1 MNNQMQK
8 AMLLAEQI
16 KSFIDL
22 VYRSYQNE
30 SYLVTNVDKVYRMK
44 SLVEEFKFQIIADEL
59 ERVNRFVWVEKDTLE
74 LVNRFREKIK
84 IVEEHVE
91 SNYQDLYVF
100 SARLANIR
108 SICQAFTGLSMVV
121 EEQV

>member
-8 AMLLAEQI
+8 ANLLAEQI

-59 ERVNRFVWVEKDTLE
+59 ERVNRFVWVEKDTLV

-100 SARLANIR
+100 SARLANIQ
-108 SICQAFTGLSMVV
+108 SICQSFTGLSMVV
-121 EEQV
+121 EERV